1 MKFSDILFDSAPEKP
16 RKKSQLLDL
25 LTDPEP
31 ELSEDPIRKPKRI
44 RPDFEENSVFWA
56 MTRIP
61 LSDAC
66 KHFLVCGS
74 VGAGK
79 TTIIDLLTQS
89 IAPRFKNSRSQPEQ
103 LIIFDSKG
111 DSIPKLAAHGLK
123 IDDPENNVW
132 LLNPYDKRSAK
143 WSLADA
149 AKSPLMARHFASLL
163 IPEEPHSHSPY
174 FWKSSRLVVRA
185 VMTALNG
192 INPEWELSDLIEAL
206 SSYDRIRAIV
216 FRNPRAWRTAGAILD
231 DKQHVHAVISSIAS
245 RIEAFEDVAALWQRS
260 PSGKVFSIEDF
271 LKKPGVLIIGYDE
284 VLKESFWPI
293 NALLLK
299 ALSKEILR
307 GAETHLPRHWFVFD
321 EFPALGAI
329 DTIQDLVNR
338 GRSKGASVLVG
349 FQSVDQ
355 LYQIYTPSGAN
366 NLLEQFAFK
375 TFCRV
380 GGPNTAEWAERYFGK
395 YRRTE
400 PVLTQN
406 FGPVYTYSIQHGI
419 AERSIFLASYFMGLP
434 ATGPGK
440 PLVTVNDVPSEGS
453 AVIAT
458 RSFDEVASWKN
469 KTDFEAHPPLLP
481 RDEEKDQEL
490 ELWDEVLVSLY
501 CGSNFCELRKETDER
516 ESGREKGSN
525 RGDESTEDFD
535 MPSRSNYQT

>member
-1 MKFSDILFDSAPEKP
+1 MMKFADIFSEPEPAEPK
-16 RKKSQLLDL
+16 KKSQFLDL
-25 LTDPEP
+25 LTDAEP
-31 ELSEDPIRKPKRI
+31 DPAENPIEKPKRI

-66 KHFLVCGS
+66 KHFLACGS

-79 TTIIDLLTQS
+79 TTVIDLFTQS
-89 IAPRFKNSRSQPEQ
+89 IAPRFQKGRSRPEQ

-111 DSIPKLAAHGLK
+111 DAIPKLAANGLNV
-123 IDDPENNVW
+123 DDPDSNVW

-143 WSLADA
+143 WSISDA
-149 AKSPLMARHFASLL
+149 VKTPLMARHFASLL
-163 IPEEPHSHSPY
+163 IPEEPNSHTPY

-185 VMTALNG
+185 MMTALNG
-192 INPEWELSDLIEAL
+192 RNPEWELRDLIEGL
-206 SSYDRIRAIV
+206 SSYQRIRAIV
-216 FRNPRAWRTAGAILD
+216 SQNARAWRMAGAILE
-231 DKQHVHAVISSIAS
+231 DKQHVHSVVSSIVS
-245 RIEAFEDVAALWQRS
+245 RIEAFEDVAALWQTA
-260 PSGKVFSIEDF
+260 PSEKTFSIESF
-271 LKKPGVLIIGYDE
+271 LKTSGVLVIGYDE

-299 ALSKEILR
+299 ALAKEILR
-307 GAETHLPRHWFVFD
+307 SSETYLPRHWFVFD

-375 TFCRV
+375 TFCRI
-380 GGPNTAEWAERYFGK
+380 GGPNTGDWAERYFGK
-395 YRRTE
+395 YRRNE
-400 PVLTQN
+400 HVLTQN
-406 FGPVYTYSIQHGI
+406 FGPVYTYSIQHNI
-419 AERSIFLASYFMGLP
+419 AERSIFLASYFMNLP

-440 PLVTVNDVPSEGS
+440 PLVTVNDVPSEGNT
-453 AVIAT
+453 VIAT
-458 RSFDEVASWKN
+458 RDFDEVAGWKIPP
-469 KTDFEAHPPLLP
+469 DFEAHPPLMP

-490 ELWDEVLVSLY
+490 ELWDPVLVSLY
-501 CGSNFCELRKETDER
+501 CGRNFGELKDENEEEESPVPNEPERGKAKTD
-516 ESGREKGSN
+516 
-525 RGDESTEDFD
+525 DFD
-535 MPSRSNYQT
+535 MPDRSKFE